1 MPKKQSKPKVAS
13 VELYLNECF
22 PCHQSKYIE
31 LYDWYISM
39 GLPLRN
45 FQTKRIVLSHEWL
58 DYARKLKKDKGI
70 DAPFVVIKTDD
81 GGEQIFTYED
91 FKKKGMKMFTKK
103 EQDEIR
109 SNIMTKKIEV
119 VEEVKE
125 KRKTKTKKA
134 NLTKTETISTDIEE

>member
-1 MPKKQSKPKVAS
+1 MPKKQAKIAS
-13 VELYLNECF
+13 VELYLNECY
-22 PCHQSKYIE
+22 PCHQSKYLE
-31 LYDWYISM
+31 LYDWYHSM

-58 DYARKLKKDKGI
+58 DYARKLKKEGI
-70 DAPFVVIKTDD
+70 EAPFVVVTTDD
-81 GGEQIFTYED
+81 GKEHIFNYED
-91 FKKKGMKMFTKK
+91 FIKGGKEMFTKK

-109 SNIMTKKIEV
+109 SNIMTKKVEV

-134 NLTKTETISTDIEE
+134 NLTKKETISTDIEE